1 MQSAD
6 CEIFAQNPHTH
17 TCTTLTLVDSCFLVL
32 FLPKQRAIFDLF
44 SEPGMTIG
52 ELRALPVG
60 RGHIGQVRYLPL
72 GLSGKGRGRGN
83 NQVNIQHKKKNIK
96 SVDNSVADPD
106 PGSGFRDPVPF

>member
-1 MQSAD
+1 
-6 CEIFAQNPHTH
+6 
-17 TCTTLTLVDSCFLVL
+17 LVL
-32 FLPKQRAIFDLF
+32 LIPKQRDICDLF

-83 NQVNIQHKKKNIK
+83 NQVNNLHKK
-96 SVDNSVADPD
+96 
-106 PGSGFRDPVPF
+106 RT

>member
-1 MQSAD
+1 
-6 CEIFAQNPHTH
+6 
-17 TCTTLTLVDSCFLVL
+17 LVL
-32 FLPKQRAIFDLF
+32 LIPKQRAIFHLF

-83 NQVNIQHKKKNIK
+83 NQVNNQ

-106 PGSGFRDPVPF
+106 PGSGAFLTPGSGIRDG